1 MMLIGSLSLAGFP
14 FLTGFYSKDLILE
27 STFSKWTI
35 SATFAY
41 WLGALC
47 VAITSY
53 YSFRLL
59 FLTFL
64 TGTAGHK
71 QAVKNVHEAPFLMA
85 LPLLLLAIGAI
96 FAGYLGRDMMIGCGT
111 NFWGNSLFTLPQNI
125 SLVEAEWIP
134 EMQKLVPLLAT
145 FSGFAL
151 AYTFQYAHTSL
162 SLQIIKNEW
171 ARKIYGFLNKRW
183 LFDKVYN
190 QFLAQKGLDFGYKI
204 AFKVLDKG
212 TFEMIG
218 PSGIALLFRELS
230 RYISKLQSGIIY
242 HYAVVM
248 IIGLT
253 LLISVI
259 GLQDFFQA
267 FIDNRLYFI
276 FITTFLYYNYYSAT
290 I

>member
-1 MMLIGSLSLAGFP
+1 MS
-14 FLTGFYSKDLILE
+14 
-27 STFSKWTI
+27 
-35 SATFAY
+35 
-41 WLGALC
+41 
-47 VAITSY
+47 
-53 YSFRLL
+53 
-59 FLTFL
+59 
-64 TGTAGHK
+64 
-71 QAVKNVHEAPFLMA
+71 

-111 NFWGNSLFTLPQNI
+111 NFWGNSLFTLPQNQ

-145 FSGFAL
+145 FLGFIG
-151 AYTFQYAHTSL
+151 AYTFQYAQTSW
-162 SLQIIKNEW
+162 SLQITKSLW
-171 ARKIYGFLNKRW
+171 VRKIYGFLNKRW

-204 AFKVLDKG
+204 AFKALDKG

-218 PSGIALLFRELS
+218 PSGITLLFRELS

-253 LLISVI
+253 LLIV
-259 GLQDFFQA
+259 
-267 FIDNRLYFI
+267 
-276 FITTFLYYNYYSAT
+276 
-290 I
+290 